1 MRNRA
6 RPQVYQ
12 GSCTETFSKYS
23 TASSS
28 LQLGSRMVQHT
39 LVGEN
44 MLMLVLGRQQSSSNS
59 KLDQV
64 SLHGVSMVKKMSNMN
79 REVYKLNHGGIYAVE
94 KVVCLAWISLS
105 LLVATP
111 LTATA

>member
-1 MRNRA
+1 M
-6 RPQVYQ
+6 
-12 GSCTETFSKYS
+12 
-23 TASSS
+23 ASEKA
-28 LQLGSRMVQHT
+28 VQHS
-39 LVGEN
+39 LIKPAARVQDGAAYPGGGN
-44 MLMLVLGRQQSSSNS
+44 MLMLVLGRQQSSSDS

-94 KVVCLAWISLS
+94 TVVCLAWIFVS